1 MSFFQRVV
9 QFDPKFRMPMH
20 IILFILIKA
29 AMIVAVVRIFTMS
42 GRMSR
47 SDTMALAMGAK
58 SMVFLI
64 YEVVTERFE
73 KFKRWGSLKAY
84 AIINGL
90 EVVFWS
96 AVAFL
101 GIQTIMQRGC
111 HGTSTC
117 YMGWVVIGLAIFISQ
132 CEAYA
137 FGISFKD
144 FRYFKKNGKKR
155 GEEPLTENY
164 YEEGVSMNQYAQIA
178 PVATP
183 PSVKMDHERSPSDH
197 SRREQRK
204 EYPKHEHRHSRHSSR
219 SRDYNTQSHGQQMY
233 MPPSRYHGRQ

>member
-1 MSFFQRVV
+1 
-9 QFDPKFRMPMH
+9 
-20 IILFILIKA
+20 
-29 AMIVAVVRIFTMS
+29 
-42 GRMSR
+42 
-47 SDTMALAMGAK
+47 
-58 SMVFLI
+58 MVLLI

-117 YMGWVVIGLAIFISQ
+117 YMGWVVIGLAIFISYVSTHVAADAPPNNSISQ

-155 GEEPLTENY
+155 GEEPLAENC

-183 PSVKMDHERSPSDH
+183 PSVKMEHERSPSDH

-219 SRDYNTQSHGQQMY
+219 SRDHNTQSHGQQMY